1 VPLKARVQVRNRVG
15 ISHSIFLQKN
25 RALKVHFQEKEIFT
39 MGLIL
44 GVCFMVICFMYY
56 ATCKKM
62 SAEINDLRKKADDYY
77 DAICLLKE
85 ECNPVGQ
92 SVQQDALDNVDNIEA

>member
-1 VPLKARVQVRNRVG
+1 MPLKARVHICDRVG

-25 RALKVHFQEKEIFT
+25 CALKVHFQEKEILQ

-44 GVCFMVICFMYY
+44 GICFMVICFMYY

-62 SAEINDLRKKADDYY
+62 SAEINELRKVASDYY
-77 DAICLLKE
+77 DEICWLKE
-85 ECNPVGQ
+85 RRNSVGQ
-92 SVQQDALDNVDNIEA
+92 SVQQDIVDNVDNIKA

>member
-1 VPLKARVQVRNRVG
+1 
-15 ISHSIFLQKN
+15 
-25 RALKVHFQEKEIFT
+25 
-39 MGLIL
+39 MCLIL

-85 ECNPVGQ
+85 ECNSIDNRFSRILWIMLITLKRSPVIRF
-92 SVQQDALDNVDNIEA
+92 LDNFMVALLGTSLGMAVMFAIVLFSFWFN

>member
-1 VPLKARVQVRNRVG
+1 
-15 ISHSIFLQKN
+15 
-25 RALKVHFQEKEIFT
+25 

-62 SAEINDLRKKADDYY
+62 SAEINDLRKVADDYY
-77 DAICLLKE
+77 DEICRLKE
-85 ECNPVGQ
+85 KCNSIGQ
-92 SVQQDALDNVDNIEA
+92 SVQQDTVDNADNIKA

>member
-1 VPLKARVQVRNRVG
+1 MPLKARVQVRNRVG

-25 RALKVHFQEKEIFT
+25 RALNVHFQEKEIFT

-62 SAEINDLRKKADDYY
+62 SAEINELRKVADDYY
-77 DAICLLKE
+77 DEICRLKE
-85 ECNPVGQ
+85 KCNSIGQ
-92 SVQQDALDNVDNIEA
+92 SVQQDTVDNVDNIKA

>member
-1 VPLKARVQVRNRVG
+1 M
-15 ISHSIFLQKN
+15 SF
-25 RALKVHFQEKEIFT
+25 
-39 MGLIL
+39 IL
-44 GVCFMVICFMYY
+44 GICFMVICFMYY

-92 SVQQDALDNVDNIEA
+92 SVQ

>member
-1 VPLKARVQVRNRVG
+1 
-15 ISHSIFLQKN
+15 
-25 RALKVHFQEKEIFT
+25 

-85 ECNPVGQ
+85 ECNSIGQ
-92 SVQQDALDNVDNIEA
+92 SVQQGTVDNVDNSVYNSIFQQIRHFSLWITRA

>member
-1 VPLKARVQVRNRVG
+1 MPLKARVQVRNRVG
-15 ISHSIFLQKN
+15 ISHSIFFTRK
-25 RALKVHFQEKEIFT
+25 RALKVHFQEKEI
-39 MGLIL
+39 L
-44 GVCFMVICFMYY
+44 YY
-56 ATCKKM
+56 EFYFRYLLYGYLFHVLCYLQKM

-92 SVQQDALDNVDNIEA
+92 SVQQDTVENVDNIEA

>member
-1 VPLKARVQVRNRVG
+1 MLLA
-15 ISHSIFLQKN
+15 
-25 RALKVHFQEKEIFT
+25 
-39 MGLIL
+39 
-44 GVCFMVICFMYY
+44 
-56 ATCKKM
+56 KKM

-92 SVQQDALDNVDNIEA
+92 SAQQDTVENVDNIEA

>member
-1 VPLKARVQVRNRVG
+1 MPLKARVHICDRVG
-15 ISHSIFLQKN
+15 ISHSIFFTKN

-44 GVCFMVICFMYY
+44 GICFMVTCFMYY

-62 SAEINDLRKKADDYY
+62 SAEINKLRKVANDYY
-77 DAICLLKE
+77 DEICRLREK
-85 ECNPVGQ
+85 CNPVGQ
-92 SVQQDALDNVDNIEA
+92 SVQQDTVDNVDNIKA

>member
-1 VPLKARVQVRNRVG
+1 MPLKARVQVRNRVG
-15 ISHSIFLQKN
+15 ISHSIFLQK
-25 RALKVHFQEKEIFT
+25 KSCIES
-39 MGLIL
+39 

-85 ECNPVGQ
+85 ECNSIGQ
-92 SVQQDALDNVDNIEA
+92 SVQQDTVDNVDNIEA

>member
-1 VPLKARVQVRNRVG
+1 MPLKARVQVRNRVG
-15 ISHSIFLQKN
+15 ISHSIFFTKN

-44 GVCFMVICFMYY
+44 GICFMVTCFMYY

-62 SAEINDLRKKADDYY
+62 SAEINKLRKVANDYY
-77 DAICLLKE
+77 DEICRLREK
-85 ECNPVGQ
+85 CNPVGQ
-92 SVQQDALDNVDNIEA
+92 SVQQDTVDNVDNIKA